1 MKKIAVSNRKGG
13 VGKTTIAY
21 NLGASL
27 IASGASI
34 LFVDMDSQ
42 CNLTGLCNIEPVDI
56 DRWKTSIPEVINDN
70 LSILPGSKNFSQL
83 ENEINQ
89 LFDRNSY
96 LKGEVIPHLP
106 HADYLIFDTPPALN
120 VLNVNVFVAS
130 DIVLIPVNPDSF
142 SLEGL
147 QEMEA
152 ILKQVQTVNPSLT
165 YQTVLNGYFT
175 RQRVTN
181 ISRHYLREYP
191 AFSGVEIPH
200 RAEFAKSIAQKR
212 PAITEKEL
220 FKVFNQLREVVA

>member
-27 IASGASI
+27 IASGSTV

-42 CNLTGLCNIEPVDI
+42 CNLTGLCDVQSVDL
-56 DRWKTSIPEVINDN
+56 DRWKTGKPETINDR

-83 ENEINQ
+83 ENEISQ

-96 LKGEVIPHLP
+96 LKGEILP
-106 HADYLIFDTPPALN
+106 RLPEYDYLIFDTPPALN

-130 DIVLIPVNPDSF
+130 DTVLIPVNPDSF

-152 ILKQVQTVNPSLT
+152 ILKQVQTVNSSLT
-165 YQTVLNGYFT
+165 YQTVLNGYFS
-175 RQRVTN
+175 RQTFSG
-181 ISRHYLREYP
+181 ISRKYLKEYP
-191 AFSGVEIPH
+191 AYSGVEIPH

-212 PAITEKEL
+212 PAIAEEEL
-220 FKVFNQLREVVA
+220 FNVYSELRKVVA